1 MHSLKIPIILHFCY
15 LKRYSFA
22 DYFVSLQVNI
32 IHCRTMGRKRKSLVE
47 KSPFKLRR
55 RKLADGRI
63 SLFLDRSVDGGHEYE
78 FLQLYLLPETSS
90 TAKRQNARTLREAEN
105 ILQMRTEALLNAR
118 VETELVGSGAGV
130 LLSDWLQTSCNNHKM
145 RGLRDYEGILTLRKI
160 LLTFRPDVRL
170 TEIDKQFCLD
180 MIDWFRNTY
189 INKRT
194 GTPICARTA
203 DTYCQRFRTAL
214 NEAVRE
220 GLIDKNPWNR
230 LETIEKI
237 KKPESKREYLTI
249 DEIRSMIAT
258 DCPNELVKRAFL
270 FSCFT
275 GLRISDVKN
284 LKWGDVYN
292 ENGQTY
298 VSVVMVKTTKPLYI
312 PLSGQALKWMPEKGE
327 RAFDDYV
334 FSGLVNYG
342 NVNENLKKW
351 AEAAGIRKHISY
363 HTSRHSFAT
372 MMLTLGADLYTVS
385 KLLGHSSVKHTQI
398 YARIIDRKKDEA
410 VNLVDSVF

>member
-1 MHSLKIPIILHFCY
+1 
-15 LKRYSFA
+15 
-22 DYFVSLQVNI
+22 
-32 IHCRTMGRKRKSLVE
+32 MGRKRKSLVE

-90 TAKRQNARTLREAEN
+90 TAIRQNSRTLRKAEE
-105 ILQMRTEALLNAR
+105 ILHKRTEALLSAKA
-118 VETELVGSGAGV
+118 EAELASTGAGT
-130 LLSDWLQTSCNNHKM
+130 LLSDCLQTSSNNHKM

-160 LLTFRPDVRL
+160 LLIFRPDIRPS
-170 TEIDKQFCLD
+170 EIDKQFCLD
-180 MIDWFRNTY
+180 MINWFRNTY

-220 GLIDKNPWNR
+220 GLIDKNPWNK

-258 DCPNELVKRAFL
+258 DCPNELVKRAYL

-275 GLRISDVKN
+275 GLRISDVRN

-327 RAFDDYV
+327 RASDDYV
-334 FSGLVNYG
+334 FGNLVNYG

-363 HTSRHSFAT
+363 HLARHSFAT
-372 MMLTLGADLYTVS
+372 MMLTLGADLYTTS
-385 KLLGHSSVKHTQI
+385 KLLGHSNVKTTQI
-398 YARIIDRKKDEA
+398 YAKIVDSKKVEA
-410 VNLVDSVF
+410 VNLVDGVFD

>member
-1 MHSLKIPIILHFCY
+1 
-15 LKRYSFA
+15 
-22 DYFVSLQVNI
+22 
-32 IHCRTMGRKRKSLVE
+32 MGRKRKSLVE

-63 SLFLDRSVDGGHEYE
+63 SLFLDRSVNSGHEYE

-90 TAKRQNARTLREAEN
+90 TAKRQNARTLREAED

-130 LLSDWLQTSCNNHKM
+130 LLSDWLQTSCNNHKI

-160 LLTFRPDVRL
+160 LLTFRPNVRL
-170 TEIDKQFCLD
+170 SEIDKQFCLD

-194 GTPICARTA
+194 GTTIGARTA

-258 DCPNELVKRAFL
+258 DCPNGLVKRAYL

-275 GLRISDVKN
+275 GLRISDVRN
-284 LKWGDVYN
+284 LKWGDIYH
-292 ENGQTY
+292 ENGQAF
-298 VSVVMVKTTKPLYI
+298 VSVVMKKITKPLYI

-327 RAFDDYV
+327 STSDDYV
-334 FSGLVNYG
+334 FGNLVNYG

-410 VNLVDSVF
+410 VNLADSVF

>member
-1 MHSLKIPIILHFCY
+1 M
-15 LKRYSFA
+15 
-22 DYFVSLQVNI
+22 
-32 IHCRTMGRKRKSLVE
+32 E

-55 RKLADGRI
+55 RKLADGRL

-90 TAKRQNARTLREAEN
+90 TAKRQNARTLREAEE
-105 ILQMRTEALLNAR
+105 ILQARTEALLNAKA
-118 VETELVGSGAGV
+118 ETELAGSGTGM
-130 LLSDWLQTSCNNHKM
+130 LLSDWLQTCYDNHEK
-145 RGLRDYEGILTLRKI
+145 RGLRDMGSISNVKRALHM
-160 LLTFRPDVRL
+160 FRPDTRL
-170 TEIDKQFCLD
+170 SDIDRQFCLD
-180 MIDWFRNTY
+180 MIGWFRNTY
-189 INKRT
+189 KHRLT
-194 GTPICARTA
+194 GKPISARTA
-203 DTYCQRFRTAL
+203 DTYCQTFRTML

-220 GLIDKNPWNR
+220 GLMDKNPWNR

-258 DCPNELVKRAFL
+258 DCPNELVKRAYL

-275 GLRISDVKN
+275 GLRISDVRN
-284 LKWGDVYN
+284 LKWGDIYH
-292 ENGQTY
+292 ENGQTF
-298 VSVVMVKTTKPLYI
+298 VSVVMKKTTKPLYI
-312 PLSGQALKWMPEKGE
+312 PLSGQALKWMPEKGDST
-327 RAFDDYV
+327 FDDYV
-334 FSGLVNYG
+334 FGNLVNYG

-410 VNLVDSVF
+410 VNLADYVF

>member
-1 MHSLKIPIILHFCY
+1 
-15 LKRYSFA
+15 
-22 DYFVSLQVNI
+22 
-32 IHCRTMGRKRKSLVE
+32 MGRKRKSLVE

-63 SLFLDRSVDGGHEYE
+63 SLFLDRSVNSGHEYE

-90 TAKRQNARTLREAEN
+90 TAKRQNARTLREAED

-160 LLTFRPDVRL
+160 LLTFRLNVRL
-170 TEIDKQFCLD
+170 SEIDKQFCLD

-194 GTPICARTA
+194 GTTIGARTA

-258 DCPNELVKRAFL
+258 DCPNGLVKRAYL

-275 GLRISDVKN
+275 GLRISDVRN
-284 LKWGDVYN
+284 LKWGDIYH
-292 ENGQTY
+292 ENGQAF
-298 VSVVMVKTTKPLYI
+298 VSVVMKKTTKPLYI

-327 RAFDDYV
+327 STSDDYV
-334 FSGLVNYG
+334 FGNLVNYG

-410 VNLVDSVF
+410 VNLADSVF

>member
-1 MHSLKIPIILHFCY
+1 
-15 LKRYSFA
+15 
-22 DYFVSLQVNI
+22 
-32 IHCRTMGRKRKSLVE
+32 MGRKKKSLVA

-55 RKLADGRI
+55 RKLADGRL

-90 TAKRQNARTLREAEN
+90 NAIRQNARTLRKAEE
-105 ILQMRTEALLNAR
+105 ILSERTEALLNSK
-118 VETELVGSGAGV
+118 VESELKDTGEGV
-130 LLSDWLQTSCNNHKM
+130 LLSDWLQTSSNNHKM
-145 RGLRDYEGILTLRKI
+145 GGLKDSEGILALRKI

-189 INKRT
+189 INRRT

-220 GLIDKNPWNR
+220 GLIDKNPWNK

-249 DEIRSMIAT
+249 DEIRRMIDT
-258 DCPNELVKRAFL
+258 DCPNGLVKRAYL

-275 GLRISDVKN
+275 GLRISDIRN
-284 LKWGDVYN
+284 LKWGNVYH
-292 ENGQTY
+292 EDGQTF

-312 PLSGQALKWMPEKGE
+312 PLSAQALKWMPEKE
-327 RAFDDYV
+327 ENKNSPDDYV
-334 FSGLVNYG
+334 FGSLVNYG
-342 NVNENLKKW
+342 NVNENLRKW

-363 HTSRHSFAT
+363 HTSRHTFAT

-398 YARIIDRKKDEA
+398 YARIIDSKKDEA
-410 VNLVDSVF
+410 VNLADTVF

>member
-1 MHSLKIPIILHFCY
+1 
-15 LKRYSFA
+15 
-22 DYFVSLQVNI
+22 
-32 IHCRTMGRKRKSLVE
+32 MGRKRKSLVE

-55 RKLADGRI
+55 RKLADGRM

-78 FLQLYLLPETSS
+78 FLQLYLQPETSS
-90 TAKRQNARTLREAEN
+90 TAVRQNAKTLRKAEE
-105 ILQMRTEALLNAR
+105 ILQARTEALLNSKA
-118 VETELVGSGAGV
+118 ETNLADSGDI
-130 LLSDWLQTSCNNHKM
+130 LLSDWLQTCYNNHEK
-145 RGLRDYEGILTLRKI
+145 RGARDMGSISNVKRALHM
-160 LLTFRPDVRL
+160 FRPDARL
-170 TEIDKQFCLD
+170 SDIDRQFCLD

-189 INKRT
+189 KHRLT
-194 GTPICARTA
+194 GENISARTA
-203 DTYCQRFRTAL
+203 DTYCQTFRTML

-220 GLIDKNPWNR
+220 GLMENNPWNK

-249 DEIRSMIAT
+249 DEIRSMITT
-258 DCPNELVKRAFL
+258 DCPNELVKRAYL

-275 GLRISDVKN
+275 GLRISDVRN
-284 LKWGDVYN
+284 LKWDNVYN

-298 VSVVMVKTTKPLYI
+298 VSVVMKKTTKPLYI
-312 PLSGQALKWMPEKGE
+312 PLSRQALKWMPLKGE
-327 RAFDDYV
+327 NASDDYV
-334 FSGLVNYG
+334 FGNLVNYG

-410 VNLVDSVF
+410 VNLANTVF

>member
-1 MHSLKIPIILHFCY
+1 
-15 LKRYSFA
+15 
-22 DYFVSLQVNI
+22 
-32 IHCRTMGRKRKSLVE
+32 MGRKRKSLTG

-55 RKLADGRI
+55 RKLADGRV
-63 SLFLDRSVDGGHEYE
+63 SLFLDRSVGGGHEYE

-90 TAKRQNARTLREAEN
+90 TAIRRNVRTLRKAED
-105 ILQMRTEALLNAR
+105 ILRERTEALINAK
-118 VETELVGSGAGV
+118 VETELAGSGTGM
-130 LLSDWLQTSCNNHKM
+130 LLSDWLQTCCNNHKK
-145 RGLRDYEGILTLRKI
+145 RGAKDMGTINNVKRALHM
-160 LLTFRPDVRL
+160 FRPDTRL
-170 TEIDKQFCLD
+170 SDIDRQFCLD

-189 INKRT
+189 KHRLT
-194 GTPICARTA
+194 GNPISARTA
-203 DTYCQRFRTAL
+203 DTYCQTFRTML

-220 GLIDKNPWNR
+220 GLMDRNPWNR
-230 LETIEKI
+230 LETVEKI
-237 KKPESKREYLTI
+237 KKPESRREYLTI

-258 DCPNELVKRAFL
+258 DCPNGLVKRAYL

-275 GLRISDVKN
+275 GLRISDVRN

-292 ENGQTY
+292 ENGQTF
-298 VSVVMVKTTKPLYI
+298 VSVVMKKTAKPLYI
-312 PLSGQALKWMPEKGE
+312 PLSRQALKWMPEKGE
-327 RAFDDYV
+327 SAFDDYV
-334 FSGLVNYG
+334 FGNLVNYC
-342 NVNENLKKW
+342 NVNGNLKKW

-385 KLLGHSSVKHTQI
+385 KLLGHSSVRHTQI

>member
-1 MHSLKIPIILHFCY
+1 
-15 LKRYSFA
+15 
-22 DYFVSLQVNI
+22 
-32 IHCRTMGRKRKSLVE
+32 MGRKRKSLVE

-55 RKLADGRI
+55 RKLTDGRV

-90 TAKRQNARTLREAEN
+90 TAMRQNARTLRKAEEV
-105 ILQMRTEALLNAR
+105 LLSRTEALLNAK
-118 VETELVGSGAGV
+118 VETELANSGTGIQ
-130 LLSDWLQTSCNNHKM
+130 LSDWLQTCYENHEK
-145 RGLRDYEGILTLRKI
+145 RGARDLGSISNVKRALHM
-160 LLTFRPDVRL
+160 FRPNTRL
-170 TEIDKQFCLD
+170 SDIDRQFCLD
-180 MIDWFRNTY
+180 LIEWLCNTY
-189 INKRT
+189 RHRLT
-194 GTPICARTA
+194 GKPISARTA
-203 DTYCQRFRTAL
+203 DTYCQTFRTML

-220 GLIDKNPWNR
+220 GLMDKNPWNR

-258 DCPNELVKRAFL
+258 DCPNEFVKRAYL

-275 GLRISDVKN
+275 GLRISDVRN
-284 LKWGDVYN
+284 LRWGDIYH
-292 ENGQTY
+292 ENGQTF
-298 VSVVMVKTTKPLYI
+298 VSVVMKKTTKPLYI
-312 PLSGQALKWMPEKGE
+312 PLSKQALKWIPNKDSDNSSD
-327 RAFDDYV
+327 RV
-334 FSGLVNYG
+334 FGNLVNYG

-363 HTSRHSFAT
+363 HTSRHTFAT

-398 YARIIDRKKDEA
+398 YARIINRKKDEA
-410 VNLVDSVF
+410 VNLADSVF

>member
-1 MHSLKIPIILHFCY
+1 
-15 LKRYSFA
+15 
-22 DYFVSLQVNI
+22 
-32 IHCRTMGRKRKSLVE
+32 MGRKKKSLVD

-55 RKLADGRI
+55 RKLADGRL
-63 SLFLDRSVDGGHEYE
+63 SLFLDRSVNGGHEYE
-78 FLQLYLLPETSS
+78 FLQLYLVPETSS
-90 TAKRQNARTLREAEN
+90 TAVRQNARTLRKAQE
-105 ILQMRTEALLNAR
+105 ILQERTEALLNAR
-118 VETELVGSGAGV
+118 IEENRATSGNGI
-130 LLSDWLQTSCNNHKM
+130 LLSDWLQTCFNNHEK
-145 RGLRDYEGILTLRKI
+145 RGARDLGSISSVKKALEL
-160 LLTFRPDVRL
+160 FRPDTRL
-170 TEIDKQFCLD
+170 SDIDRQFCLD

-189 INKRT
+189 TNRRT
-194 GTPICARTA
+194 GKRLSARTA
-203 DTYCQRFRTAL
+203 DTYCQTFRTML

-220 GLIDKNPWNR
+220 GLMDKNPWNS

-258 DCPNELVKRAFL
+258 DCPNELVKKAYL

-284 LKWGDVYN
+284 LKWGNLYH

-312 PLSGQALKWMPEKGE
+312 PLSGQALKWMPEKEEG
-327 RAFDDYV
+327 RNKPDDYI
-334 FSGLVNYG
+334 FGNLVNYG

-351 AEAAGIRKHISY
+351 AEAAGIKKHISY
-363 HTSRHSFAT
+363 HTSRHTFAT

-385 KLLGHSSVKHTQI
+385 KLLGHSSIKHTQI
-398 YARIIDRKKDEA
+398 YARIIDSKKDDA
-410 VNLVDSVF
+410 VNLADSVF

>member
-1 MHSLKIPIILHFCY
+1 
-15 LKRYSFA
+15 
-22 DYFVSLQVNI
+22 
-32 IHCRTMGRKRKSLVE
+32 MGRKRKSLVE

-63 SLFLDRSVDGGHEYE
+63 SLFLDRSVNSGHEYE

-90 TAKRQNARTLREAEN
+90 TAKHQNARTLREAED

-118 VETELVGSGAGV
+118 VETGLVGSGAGV

-160 LLTFRPDVRL
+160 LLTFRPNVRL
-170 TEIDKQFCLD
+170 SEIDKQFCLD

-194 GTPICARTA
+194 GTTIGARTA

-258 DCPNELVKRAFL
+258 DCPNGLVKRAYL

-275 GLRISDVKN
+275 GLRISDVRN
-284 LKWGDVYN
+284 LKWGDIYH
-292 ENGQTY
+292 ENGQAF
-298 VSVVMVKTTKPLYI
+298 VSVVMKKTTKPLYI

-327 RAFDDYV
+327 STSDDYV
-334 FSGLVNYG
+334 FGNLVNYG

-410 VNLVDSVF
+410 VNLADSVF

>member
-1 MHSLKIPIILHFCY
+1 M
-15 LKRYSFA
+15 
-22 DYFVSLQVNI
+22 
-32 IHCRTMGRKRKSLVE
+32 E

-63 SLFLDRSVDGGHEYE
+63 SLFLDRSVNSGHEYE

-90 TAKRQNARTLREAEN
+90 TAKRQNARTLREAED

-145 RGLRDYEGILTLRKI
+145 RGQRDYEGILTLRKI
-160 LLTFRPDVRL
+160 LLTFRPNVRL
-170 TEIDKQFCLD
+170 SEIDKQFCLD

-194 GTPICARTA
+194 GTTIGARTA

-258 DCPNELVKRAFL
+258 DCPNELVKRAYL

-275 GLRISDVKN
+275 GLRISDVRN
-284 LKWGDVYN
+284 LKWGDIYQ
-292 ENGQTY
+292 ENGQAF
-298 VSVVMVKTTKPLYI
+298 VSVVMKKTTKPLYI

-327 RAFDDYV
+327 STSDDYV
-334 FSGLVNYG
+334 FGNLVNYG

-351 AEAAGIRKHISY
+351 VEAAGIRKHISY

-398 YARIIDRKKDEA
+398 YAKIIDRKKDEA
-410 VNLVDSVF
+410 VNLADSVF

>member
-1 MHSLKIPIILHFCY
+1 
-15 LKRYSFA
+15 
-22 DYFVSLQVNI
+22 
-32 IHCRTMGRKRKSLVE
+32 MGRKRKSLVE

-55 RKLADGRI
+55 RKLADGRM
-63 SLFLDRSVDGGHEYE
+63 SLLLDHSVDGGHEYE

-90 TAKRQNARTLREAEN
+90 MAMRQNAKTLRKAEE
-105 ILQMRTEALLNAR
+105 ILQARTEALLNSKA
-118 VETELVGSGAGV
+118 ETNLADSGDI
-130 LLSDWLQTSCNNHKM
+130 LLSDWLQTCYNNHKM
-145 RGLRDYEGILTLRKI
+145 RGLRDYAGILTLKRI

-170 TEIDKQFCLD
+170 SEIDKQFCLD

-194 GTPICARTA
+194 GTTIGARTA

-220 GLIDKNPWNR
+220 GLIEKNPWNK

-258 DCPNELVKRAFL
+258 DCPNELVKRAYL

-275 GLRISDVKN
+275 GLRISDVRN
-284 LKWGDVYN
+284 LKWDNVYI

-298 VSVVMVKTTKPLYI
+298 VSVVMKKTTKPLYI
-312 PLSGQALKWMPEKGE
+312 PLSRQALKWMPEKGE
-327 RAFDDYV
+327 NASDDYV
-334 FSGLVNYG
+334 FSNLVNYG

-410 VNLVDSVF
+410 VNLANSVF

>member
-1 MHSLKIPIILHFCY
+1 
-15 LKRYSFA
+15 
-22 DYFVSLQVNI
+22 
-32 IHCRTMGRKRKSLVE
+32 MGRKRKSLVE

-63 SLFLDRSVDGGHEYE
+63 SLFLDRSVNSGHEYE

-90 TAKRQNARTLREAEN
+90 TAKRQNARTLREAED

-160 LLTFRPDVRL
+160 LLTFRPNVRL
-170 TEIDKQFCLD
+170 SEIDKQFCLD

-194 GTPICARTA
+194 GTTIGARTA

-258 DCPNELVKRAFL
+258 DCPNGLVKRAYL

-275 GLRISDVKN
+275 GLRISDVRN
-284 LKWGDVYN
+284 LKWGDIYH
-292 ENGQTY
+292 ENGQAF
-298 VSVVMVKTTKPLYI
+298 VSVVMKKTTKPLYI
-312 PLSGQALKWMPEKGE
+312 PLSGQALRWMPEKGE
-327 RAFDDYV
+327 STSDDYV
-334 FSGLVNYG
+334 FGNLVNYG

-410 VNLVDSVF
+410 VNLADSVF

>member
-1 MHSLKIPIILHFCY
+1 
-15 LKRYSFA
+15 
-22 DYFVSLQVNI
+22 
-32 IHCRTMGRKRKSLVE
+32 MGRKRKSLVE

-55 RKLADGRI
+55 RKLADGRM

-90 TAKRQNARTLREAEN
+90 TTKRQNARTLREAEE
-105 ILQMRTEALLNAR
+105 ILQARTEALLNAKA
-118 VETELVGSGAGV
+118 ETELAGSSGDM
-130 LLSDWLQTSCNNHKM
+130 LLSDWLQTSYDNHEK
-145 RGLRDYEGILTLRKI
+145 RGLRDMGSISNVKRALHM
-160 LLTFRPDVRL
+160 FRPDTRL
-170 TEIDKQFCLD
+170 SDIDRQFCLD
-180 MIDWFRNTY
+180 MIDWLRNTY
-189 INKRT
+189 RHRRT
-194 GTPICARTA
+194 GNPVSARTA
-203 DTYCQRFRTAL
+203 DTYCQTFRTML

-230 LETIEKI
+230 LETAEKI

-258 DCPNELVKRAFL
+258 DCPNELVKRAYL

-275 GLRISDVKN
+275 GLRISDVRN
-284 LKWGDVYN
+284 LKWGDVCH
-292 ENGQTY
+292 ENGQTF
-298 VSVVMVKTTKPLYI
+298 VSVVMKKTTKPLYI
-312 PLSGQALKWMPEKGE
+312 PLSGQALKWMPEQDGSE
-327 RAFDDYV
+327 SDDHV
-334 FSGLVNYG
+334 FGNLVNYG

-385 KLLGHSSVKHTQI
+385 KLLGHSSVRHTQI

-410 VNLVDSVF
+410 VNLADSVF

>member
-1 MHSLKIPIILHFCY
+1 
-15 LKRYSFA
+15 
-22 DYFVSLQVNI
+22 
-32 IHCRTMGRKRKSLVE
+32 MGRKRKSLVE

-55 RKLADGRI
+55 RKLAGGRI

-90 TAKRQNARTLREAEN
+90 TAKRQNARTLREAEE
-105 ILQMRTEALLNAR
+105 ILQARTEALLNAKA
-118 VETELVGSGAGV
+118 ETELACSGTGV

-160 LLTFRPDVRL
+160 LLTFRPNVRL
-170 TEIDKQFCLD
+170 SEIDKQFCLD

-194 GTPICARTA
+194 GTTIGARTA

-220 GLIDKNPWNR
+220 GLIDKNPWNK

-258 DCPNELVKRAFL
+258 DCPNGLVKRAYL

-275 GLRISDVKN
+275 GLRISDVRN
-284 LKWGDVYN
+284 LKWGDIYH
-292 ENGQTY
+292 ENGQTF
-298 VSVVMVKTTKPLYI
+298 VSVVMKKTTKPLYI
-312 PLSGQALKWMPEKGE
+312 PLSGQALKWMPEKGDS
-327 RAFDDYV
+327 ASDDYV
-334 FSGLVNYG
+334 FGNLVNYG

-410 VNLVDSVF
+410 VNLADSVF

>member
-1 MHSLKIPIILHFCY
+1 M
-15 LKRYSFA
+15 
-22 DYFVSLQVNI
+22 
-32 IHCRTMGRKRKSLVE
+32 RK
-47 KSPFKLRR
+47 
-55 RKLADGRI
+55 
-63 SLFLDRSVDGGHEYE
+63 
-78 FLQLYLLPETSS
+78 
-90 TAKRQNARTLREAEN
+90 NARTLRRAEE
-105 ILQMRTEALLNAR
+105 ILHERTEALFSAKA
-118 VETELVGSGAGV
+118 EAELASTGAGT
-130 LLSDWLQTSCNNHKM
+130 LLSDWLQTSSNNHKM
-145 RGLRDYEGILTLRKI
+145 RGLRDYEGILSLRKI
-160 LLTFRPDVRL
+160 LLAFRPEVRL

-194 GTPICARTA
+194 GTPVCARTA

-220 GLIDKNPWNR
+220 GLVDKNPWNK

-258 DCPNELVKRAFL
+258 DCPNELVKRAYL

-284 LKWGDVYN
+284 LKWGDVYQ

-327 RAFDDYV
+327 GKNSPDDYV
-334 FSGLVNYG
+334 FDGLVNYG

-351 AEAAGIRKHISY
+351 AEGAGIRKHISY

-410 VNLVDSVF
+410 VNLADSVF

>member
-1 MHSLKIPIILHFCY
+1 
-15 LKRYSFA
+15 
-22 DYFVSLQVNI
+22 
-32 IHCRTMGRKRKSLVE
+32 MGRKRKSLVE

-55 RKLADGRI
+55 RKLADGRM

-90 TAKRQNARTLREAEN
+90 TVKRQNARTLREAEE
-105 ILQMRTEALLNAR
+105 ILQARTEALLNAKA
-118 VETELVGSGAGV
+118 ETGLAGSGTGM

-160 LLTFRPDVRL
+160 LLTFRPNVRL
-170 TEIDKQFCLD
+170 SEIDKQFCLD

-194 GTPICARTA
+194 GTTIGARTA

-220 GLIDKNPWNR
+220 GLIDKNPWNK

-258 DCPNELVKRAFL
+258 DCPNELVKRAYL

-275 GLRISDVKN
+275 GLRISDVRN
-284 LKWGDVYN
+284 LKWGDIYH
-292 ENGQTY
+292 ENGQAF
-298 VSVVMVKTTKPLYI
+298 VSVVMKKTNKPLYI
-312 PLSGQALKWMPEKGE
+312 PLSGQALKWMPQKGDSTS
-327 RAFDDYV
+327 DDYV
-334 FSGLVNYG
+334 FGNLVNYG

-410 VNLVDSVF
+410 VNLANSVF

>member
-1 MHSLKIPIILHFCY
+1 
-15 LKRYSFA
+15 
-22 DYFVSLQVNI
+22 
-32 IHCRTMGRKRKSLVE
+32 MGRKRKSLVE

-63 SLFLDRSVDGGHEYE
+63 SLFLDRSVNSGHEYE

-90 TAKRQNARTLREAEN
+90 TAKRQNARTLQEAED

-160 LLTFRPDVRL
+160 LLTFRPNVRL
-170 TEIDKQFCLD
+170 SEIDKQFCLD

-194 GTPICARTA
+194 GTTIGARTA

-258 DCPNELVKRAFL
+258 DCPNGLVKRAYL

-275 GLRISDVKN
+275 GLRISDVRN
-284 LKWGDVYN
+284 LKWGDIYH
-292 ENGQTY
+292 ENGQAF
-298 VSVVMVKTTKPLYI
+298 VSVVMKKTTKPLYI

-327 RAFDDYV
+327 STSDDYV
-334 FSGLVNYG
+334 FGNLVNYG

-410 VNLVDSVF
+410 VNLADSVF

>member
-1 MHSLKIPIILHFCY
+1 
-15 LKRYSFA
+15 
-22 DYFVSLQVNI
+22 
-32 IHCRTMGRKRKSLVE
+32 MGRKRKSLVE

-90 TAKRQNARTLREAEN
+90 TAKRQNARTLREAED

-118 VETELVGSGAGV
+118 VKTELVGSGAGV

-160 LLTFRPDVRL
+160 LLTFRPNVRL
-170 TEIDKQFCLD
+170 SEIDKQFCLD

-194 GTPICARTA
+194 GTTIGARTA

-258 DCPNELVKRAFL
+258 DCPNGLVKRAYL

-275 GLRISDVKN
+275 GLRISDVRN
-284 LKWGDVYN
+284 LKWGDIYH
-292 ENGQTY
+292 ENGQAF
-298 VSVVMVKTTKPLYI
+298 VSVVMKKTTKPLYI

-327 RAFDDYV
+327 STSDDYV
-334 FSGLVNYG
+334 FGNLVNYG

-410 VNLVDSVF
+410 VNLADSVF

>member
-1 MHSLKIPIILHFCY
+1 
-15 LKRYSFA
+15 
-22 DYFVSLQVNI
+22 
-32 IHCRTMGRKRKSLVE
+32 MGRKRKSLVE

-90 TAKRQNARTLREAEN
+90 TAKRQNARTLREAEE
-105 ILQMRTEALLNAR
+105 ILQARTEALLNAKA
-118 VETELVGSGAGV
+118 ETELADSGTGV

-160 LLTFRPDVRL
+160 LLTFHPNVRL
-170 TEIDKQFCLD
+170 SEIDKQFCLD

-194 GTPICARTA
+194 GTTIGARTA

-220 GLIDKNPWNR
+220 GLIDKNPWNK

-249 DEIRSMIAT
+249 DEIQSMIAT
-258 DCPNELVKRAFL
+258 DCPNELVKRAYL

-275 GLRISDVKN
+275 GLRISDVRN
-284 LKWGDVYN
+284 LKWGDIYQ
-292 ENGQTY
+292 ENGQAF
-298 VSVVMVKTTKPLYI
+298 VSVVMKKTTKPLYI
-312 PLSGQALKWMPEKGE
+312 PLSGQALKWMPEKGDST
-327 RAFDDYV
+327 FDDYV
-334 FSGLVNYG
+334 FGNLVNYG

-410 VNLVDSVF
+410 VNLADSVF

>member
-1 MHSLKIPIILHFCY
+1 
-15 LKRYSFA
+15 
-22 DYFVSLQVNI
+22 
-32 IHCRTMGRKRKSLVE
+32 MGRKRKSLVE

-63 SLFLDRSVDGGHEYE
+63 SLFLDRSVNSGHEYE

-90 TAKRQNARTLREAEN
+90 TAKRQNARTLREAED

-160 LLTFRPDVRL
+160 LLTFRPNVRL
-170 TEIDKQFCLD
+170 SEIDKQFCLD

-194 GTPICARTA
+194 GTTIGARTA

-258 DCPNELVKRAFL
+258 DCPNGLVKRAYL

-275 GLRISDVKN
+275 GLRISDVRN
-284 LKWGDVYN
+284 LKWGDIYH
-292 ENGQTY
+292 ENGQAF
-298 VSVVMVKTTKPLYI
+298 VSVVMKKTTKPLYI

-327 RAFDDYV
+327 STSDDYV
-334 FSGLVNYG
+334 FGNLVNYG

-372 MMLTLGADLYTVS
+372 MMLTLGADLYTTS
-385 KLLGHSSVKHTQI
+385 KLLGHSNVKTTQI
-398 YARIIDRKKDEA
+398 YAKIVDSKKVEA
-410 VNLVDSVF
+410 VNLVDGVFD

>member
-1 MHSLKIPIILHFCY
+1 M
-15 LKRYSFA
+15 
-22 DYFVSLQVNI
+22 
-32 IHCRTMGRKRKSLVE
+32 VE

-55 RKLADGRI
+55 RKLADGRF
-63 SLFLDRSVDGGHEYE
+63 SLFLDRSVDGGHKYE

-90 TAKRQNARTLREAEN
+90 TAKRQNMRTLRAAEE
-105 ILQMRTEALLNAR
+105 ILQARTEALLNAK
-118 VETELVGSGAGV
+118 VGTDFAGSSAGM
-130 LLSDWLQTSCNNHKM
+130 LLSDWLQFCYNNHEK
-145 RGLRDYEGILTLRKI
+145 RGARDMGSISNVKRALHM
-160 LLTFRPDVRL
+160 FRPDTRL
-170 TEIDKQFCLD
+170 SDIDRQFCLD
-180 MIDWFRNTY
+180 MIDWLRNTY
-189 INKRT
+189 KHRLT
-194 GTPICARTA
+194 GKPISARTA
-203 DTYCQRFRTAL
+203 DTYCQTFRTML

-220 GLIDKNPWNR
+220 GLIDRNPWNR

-258 DCPNELVKRAFL
+258 DCPNGLVKRAYL

-284 LKWGDVYN
+284 LRWRDVYH
-292 ENGQTY
+292 ENGQTF
-298 VSVVMVKTTKPLYI
+298 VSVVMKKTTKPLYI
-312 PLSGQALKWMPEKGE
+312 PLSRQALKWMPEKGE
-327 RAFDDYV
+327 GTPDDYV
-334 FSGLVNYG
+334 FVGLVNYG

-410 VNLVDSVF
+410 VNLADSVF